1 MTRRRTARE
10 LRAMA
15 YTLADEVETRAQP
28 LIAKGMQR
36 DRAIMLATMQ
46 MSGHLKII
54 YA

>member
-1 MTRRRTARE
+1 MTRKRTARE
-10 LRAMA
+10 LRAIA
-15 YTLADEVETRAQP
+15 YTLADEVQTRAQP

-54 YA
+54 RA